1 MLVIGIAGGTGSGKS
16 TVVQKLRE
24 MLHEEIVVIPQD
36 AYYKDCSHLSPEEK
50 AVQNFDHPDSIDFD
64 LLIEHL
70 NELKTGRAVEQP
82 VYSYITCSRSKTETV
97 KVKPAH
103 IIVVE
108 GLLIFTCERLRN
120 MFDIKIFVDADSDDR
135 LSRVI
140 ARDIVERGKSVEQVL
155 RRYELTVKPMHLQF
169 IEPSKRYADII
180 IPQGGH
186 NQVAIDILVA
196 IIEKALKES
205 VRVKGTV

>member
-196 IIEKALKES
+196 IVEKALKES
-205 VRVKGTV
+205 VRVKGAV

>member
-24 MLHEEIVVIPQD
+24 LLHEEIVVIPQD

-70 NELKTGRAVEQP
+70 NELKAGRAVEQP

>member
-24 MLHEEIVVIPQD
+24 LLHEEIVVIPQD

-70 NELKTGRAVEQP
+70 NELKAGRAVEQP

-196 IIEKALKES
+196 IVEKALKES
-205 VRVKGTV
+205 SRAEGSV